1 MTSLPPAAS
10 LACSSADAAIS
21 RSTGRQ
27 RSVLRPRVGLLK
39 PGVELELV
47 VAFVGEAATT
57 LEVGLQ
63 IALQPLDDAL
73 GLRIGRLA
81 EPPSDLQ
88 LATQR
93 RELAGRASAVAVDA
107 GLAIPDQRLR
117 QGAQRPQA
125 ASDPPEQIR
134 CLLGEHQ
141 RAGARARVAQAPNHH
156 PGTALLEMPD
166 RDRR

>member
-10 LACSSADAAIS
+10 LACSSADSAIS

-73 GLRIGRLA
+73 GLRTGRLA

-88 LATQR
+88 LASSGPHSPATTSHA
-93 RELAGRASAVAVDA
+93 EPPSSANWNGDHAQWLDSST
-107 GLAIPDQRLR
+107 LMLR
-117 QGAQRPQA
+117 PTSPPQVK
-125 ASDPPEQIR
+125 S
-134 CLLGEHQ
+134 
-141 RAGARARVAQAPNHH
+141 
-156 PGTALLEMPD
+156 
-166 RDRR
+166 RDVV